1 VLEAGQRSS
10 SGSPEALAEL
20 CESYWYPLYAYVR
33 RRVADPHDALDLV
46 QEFFSRLLD
55 KNIIAV
61 ADPSRGRFR
70 AFLLTSLRHFLAD
83 QWDKSRAK
91 KRGGD
96 RAVLSFEVSEGE
108 TRYMLEPADELTPER
123 LYDRQWTITLLD
135 RVMGQLR
142 DELVRAGKQAHF
154 AELSV
159 FLSGR
164 QADVSY
170 ATAARAL
177 GISEGAA
184 MVAAHRMRRRYHD
197 LLRAEIAETVAS
209 PDEIDDE
216 IRRLFASLNS

>member
-1 VLEAGQRSS
+1 MLEAGQRKSA
-10 SGSPEALAEL
+10 GSPEALAEL

-33 RRVADPHDALDLV
+33 RRVADPHEAQDLV
-46 QEFFSRLLD
+46 QEFFARLLD

-61 ADPSRGRFR
+61 ADPNRGRFR

-83 QWDKSRAK
+83 QWDKARAK

-96 RAVLSFEVSEGE
+96 RTVLSFDVGDGE
-108 TRYMLEPADELTPER
+108 NRYVLEPADELTPEK

-135 RVMGQLR
+135 RVMGRLR
-142 DELVRAGKQAHF
+142 DEFVRAGKQTHF

-164 QADVSY
+164 QTDVSY
-170 ATAARAL
+170 ATAARTL
-177 GISEGAA
+177 SISEGAA

-197 LLRAEIAETVAS
+197 LLRAEIAETVADA
-209 PDEIDDE
+209 DEVDDE
-216 IRRLFASLNS
+216 IRRLFASLNI